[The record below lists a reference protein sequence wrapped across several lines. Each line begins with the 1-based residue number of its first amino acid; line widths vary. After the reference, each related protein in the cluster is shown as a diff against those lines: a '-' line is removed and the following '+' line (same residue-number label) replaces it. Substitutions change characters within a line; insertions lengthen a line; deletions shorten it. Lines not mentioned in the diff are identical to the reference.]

1 LIATLPVQ
9 VTPSICLIVLP
20 EEENEEIEHGAR
32 RRRPGKT
39 LQGIGECGQ
48 CVHQLPEKAYKG
60 KMITPGPEHCLQSFD
75 KLPDLGISSSVMAR
89 VLASN
94 VPIVSGRFAHMKS
107 A

>member
-1 LIATLPVQ
+1 MKKLNMEQDGDVPAKR
-9 VTPSICLIVLP
+9 SKASA
-20 EEENEEIEHGAR
+20 N
-32 RRRPGKT
+32 
-39 LQGIGECGQ
+39 CGQ